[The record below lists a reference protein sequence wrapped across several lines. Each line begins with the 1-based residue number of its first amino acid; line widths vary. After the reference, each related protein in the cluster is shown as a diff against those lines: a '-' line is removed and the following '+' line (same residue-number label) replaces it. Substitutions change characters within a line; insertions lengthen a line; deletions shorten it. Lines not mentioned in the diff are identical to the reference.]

1 VPGWRPLA
9 RAIDWPADCYPGLL
23 RHWLLAGCMTG
34 RVVCGSALH
43 THTHTP
49 FIGSVLHAIHIPRI
63 LSVLLALQ
71 VSLREQCH
79 NELCPWSCKSL
90 TQLYANKRSM
100 KREAG
105 GRVSLDIRLA
115 TSPPVPGMSPICSK
129 LSCMPAQPAPGR
141 QMSRISRCSQHDN
154 NNSSFRLWKIC
165 VKFGHLILRKVINF
179 VSTICQISRLKCT
192 KIDFRWAPST
202 SWI

>member
-1 VPGWRPLA
+1 MPGWRPLA

-63 LSVLLALQ
+63 LSVPLALQ

-115 TSPPVPGMSPICSK
+115 TSPRHVPDLLQALMHAGTTSPGT
-129 LSCMPAQPAPGR
+129 PNV
-141 QMSRISRCSQHDN
+141 QHY
-154 NNSSFRLWKIC
+154 
-165 VKFGHLILRKVINF
+165 KVQ
-179 VSTICQISRLKCT
+179 ST
-192 KIDFRWAPST
+192 
-202 SWI
+202 